1 MMIRDSG
8 ESRLMIQGRIPE
20 ITVKFTEKPFLP
32 TEGKKALVEIQAE
45 NGVTIRAEV
54 NRKTLRKQV
63 EKMDLF
69 ADWVGALSGKVKSIS
84 PSGEVE
90 LESAGVTVF
99 EKKPKE
105 PKPEETVA
113 AS

>member
-1 MMIRDSG
+1 
-8 ESRLMIQGRIPE
+8 MIQGRIPE

-32 TEGKKALVEIQAE
+32 EQGKKALVEVQTE
-45 NGVTIRAEV
+45 NGVTIRAQV

-63 EKMDLF
+63 EKMDIF
-69 ADWVGALSGKVKSIS
+69 SDWVGALSGKVKSIS
-84 PSGEVE
+84 PNGEVE

-99 EKKPKE
+99 ERKPKE

-113 AS
+113 VSE